1 MHGDILMAKAFIE
14 NRENEPQVDNK
25 NGDKTDN
32 RAENLEWVSAKK
44 FDAWKNNLIQR
55 CEIVRGYIWKWIKK
69 ISEQKE

>member
-1 MHGDILMAKAFIE
+1 MLMAKAFSE

-32 RAENLEWVSAKK
+32 RAENLEGVSKK
-44 FDAWKNNLIQR
+44 KIDAWKNNLIQR
-55 CEIVRGYIWKWIKK
+55 CEIGRGYIWKWIKK